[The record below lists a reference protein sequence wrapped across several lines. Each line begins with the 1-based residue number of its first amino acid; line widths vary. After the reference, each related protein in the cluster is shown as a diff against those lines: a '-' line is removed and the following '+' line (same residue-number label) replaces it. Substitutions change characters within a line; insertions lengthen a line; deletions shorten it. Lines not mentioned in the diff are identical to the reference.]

1 MCYEDCPPPPPE
13 PEQEDFGTKYKS
25 VAEALDR
32 VEKDW
37 SGLLD
42 AETEYYEKQFIS
54 QRKSSRAS
62 MRRMLRHQKNTIDRY
77 KNDLNEMADAY
88 RKREPGI

>member
-1 MCYEDCPPPPPE
+1 MRIVLHRRPNPSRRISE
-13 PEQEDFGTKYKS
+13 PKYKS

-42 AETEYYEKQFIS
+42 AETEYYEKHLFLSERQ
-54 QRKSSRAS
+54 RAS
-62 MRRMLRHQKNTIDRY
+62 IA
-77 KNDLNEMADAY
+77 EDASPP
-88 RKREPGI
+88 EE

>member
-42 AETEYYEKQFIS
+42 AETEYYEKHFIS
-54 QRKSSRAS
+54 QRKAAGFHAEDAS
-62 MRRMLRHQKNTIDRY
+62 PPEEYHRPI
-77 KNDLNEMADAY
+77 
-88 RKREPGI
+88 